1 MSSPI
6 KKFSA
11 GAIQVAIWENETVLA
26 EGSSSYNTI
35 SITRRYKAKDGEWKS
50 SSSLRLNDIP
60 KAILAL
66 QEAYKYLAL
75 KEPETSAREVDA
87 VTVEAL
93 G

>member
-1 MSSPI
+1 MPGPI

-11 GAIQVAIWENETVLA
+11 GAIQVAIWKNESQTT

-35 SITRRYKAKDGEWKS
+35 SITRRYKSKEREWKS

-60 KAILAL
+60 KAVLAL

-75 KEPETSAREVDA
+75 KEPEKKEPELVQA
-87 VTVEAL
+87 EAL

>member
-1 MSSPI
+1 MTSPI

-11 GAIQVAIWENETVLA
+11 GAVHVAVWENETQSA

-35 SITRRYKAKDGEWKS
+35 SITRRYKAKDGEWKN
-50 SSSLRLNDIP
+50 SSSLRLNDVP
-60 KAILAL
+60 KAVLAL

-75 KEPETSAREVDA
+75 KEPEIVSKESEVMQA
-87 VTVEAL
+87 EVL